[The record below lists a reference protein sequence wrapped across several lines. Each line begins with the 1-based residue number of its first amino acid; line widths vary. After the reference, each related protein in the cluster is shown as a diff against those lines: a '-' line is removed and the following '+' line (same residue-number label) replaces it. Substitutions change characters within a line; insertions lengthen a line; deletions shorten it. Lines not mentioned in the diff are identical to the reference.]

1 MWEGKLDSLKGIN
14 GYKAAAVADYTGEI
28 LMHDSGTLKADL
40 AFSAATMNDI
50 FRSAHK
56 ASKDLNLG
64 ITSTM
69 AINTKDTVVLM
80 VCSGEDSR
88 AHIHLFVI
96 LDREGNQALAKMTM
110 EKLIPQIVNELS
122 A

>member
-28 LMHDSGTLKADL
+28 LMYDSGTLKGDL

-50 FRSAHK
+50 FRAAHK

-64 ITSTM
+64 ATSIM
-69 AINTKDTVVLM
+69 AINTKDAVVLM
-80 VCSGEDSR
+80 ACSGEDSR
-88 AHIHLFVI
+88 AHIHLFAI
-96 LDREGNQALAKMTM
+96 FDREGNQALAKMTM